1 MRISYNRIILWVIKM
16 YERIKNELLK
26 YFPMQVRDY
35 IIKSADYRL
44 KDVKEIRVRV
54 NRPIVLK
61 TFTDDIVID
70 NVKIDKETINK
81 IFECICGNSIYA
93 FTDEI
98 SNGFITIFGGHRVG
112 ISGKTLYKEGKIYNI
127 KDISSLNF
135 RVARQIIGAG
145 DKIINLIKK
154 NGKFENTLIISP
166 PGVGKTTI
174 LRDIVRRISNSG
186 YEVSLIDERTEIA
199 ACFNGIPQNDVGQ
212 RTDIMDG
219 VNKDDGIRMMVRSMR
234 PDFIATDEIGTDED
248 ADAIMYAINS
258 GVRVIA
264 TAHGNCIQDLGR
276 SEGLKKLID
285 QGLFKKVVIMNSK
298 EVEVKDF

>member
-1 MRISYNRIILWVIKM
+1 M
-16 YERIKNELLK
+16 YERIKNEVLK
-26 YFPMQVRDY
+26 YFPMQVRDC
-35 IIKSADYRL
+35 IINSADYRL
-44 KDVKEIRVRV
+44 KDVKEIRIRV

-61 TFTDDIVID
+61 TFTDDIVVD
-70 NVKIDKETINK
+70 NAKVDKETINK

-154 NGKFENTLIISP
+154 NGNFENTLIISP
-166 PGVGKTTI
+166 PGVGKTTV

-219 VNKDDGIRMMVRSMR
+219 VNKDDGIKMMVRSMR
-234 PDFIATDEIGTDED
+234 PDFVATDEIGTDED

-258 GVRVIA
+258 GVKVIA
-264 TAHGNCIQDLGR
+264 TAHGNSIRDLGR
-276 SEGLKKLID
+276 SQGLKKLID